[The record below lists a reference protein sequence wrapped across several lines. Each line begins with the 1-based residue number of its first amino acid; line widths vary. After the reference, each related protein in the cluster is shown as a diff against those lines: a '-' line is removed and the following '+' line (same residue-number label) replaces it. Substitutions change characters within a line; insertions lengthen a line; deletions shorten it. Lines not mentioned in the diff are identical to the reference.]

1 MHRILFFLLALLL
14 GFGQPVVAG
23 EKPAVEN
30 VKYHVVINHEE
41 QYSIWVEEWK
51 IPEGWKPTGFVGS
64 KEESLQYIEEVWT
77 DMRPLSSRRELA
89 LKLYQKLQRE
99 K

>member
-14 GFGQPVVAG
+14 GLGQPVVAG
-23 EKPAVEN
+23 EKPAVAN
-30 VKYHVVINHEE
+30 VKFHVVINHEE
-41 QYSIWVEEWK
+41 QYSIWVAEQK
-51 IPEGWKPTGFVGS
+51 IPPGWKATGFVGS

-89 LKLYQKLQRE
+89 LKMYQSLQRE